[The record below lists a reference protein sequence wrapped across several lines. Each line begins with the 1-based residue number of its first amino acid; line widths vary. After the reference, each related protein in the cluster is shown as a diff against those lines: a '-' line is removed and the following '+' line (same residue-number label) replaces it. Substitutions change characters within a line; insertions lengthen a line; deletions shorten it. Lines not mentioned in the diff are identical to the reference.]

1 MDGRDSLLYKD
12 PLWKVYICQ
21 GHKITVGFCQRC
33 ISELT
38 YILIKSSEDQRTP
51 ERKEYRVGKL
61 SRANYGIFQM
71 PGTRNYLIL
80 YVRGFHQIHRNIKI
94 REM

>member
-1 MDGRDSLLYKD
+1 MNGRDSLLYKD
-12 PLWKVYICQ
+12 PLWKVYFCQ

-33 ISELT
+33 ILKLT

-61 SRANYGIFQM
+61 SRANYDIFQM
-71 PGTRNYLIL
+71 PGTRNDLIL